1 MFILIGNGF
10 HFNKILG
17 HVMTRTFPPG
27 ELMFP
32 LPNLKQ
38 TPMHLVVL
46 TALQNPRII
55 SDEDAENAITY
66 SFHICSQ
73 TIPLATNTE
82 GF

>member
-1 MFILIGNGF
+1 
-10 HFNKILG
+10 
-17 HVMTRTFPPG
+17 
-27 ELMFP
+27 MFP

>member
-10 HFNKILG
+10 HFNRILG
-17 HVMTRTFPPG
+17 HVMIRTFPPG
-27 ELMFP
+27 ELMLP

-38 TPMHLVVL
+38 TLVYPVVL
-46 TALQNPRII
+46 TPLQNPWIM
-55 SDEDAENAITY
+55 SAEGAENAITY

-73 TIPLATNTE
+73 TITFAPNTE